1 MAKAPQ
7 PGMVDA
13 VQIFDSAEALAKAQ
27 LDMAKSPSS
36 HIKMIAVPAGGEQ
49 AITAQDSD
57 EILVVLAGTCTIDKP
72 SGTQSL
78 KQHEGVLVPPG
89 ISSRIK
95 NTGEGELAMLSM
107 RVQRPVALPNVP
119 SDVKVTIPLEYLN
132 GKGFGHHLYAYVMD
146 RRTIGISPH
155 IYEEWNQASA
165 VRMNCKFE
173 EVGDVVHAKLPERVA
188 RWYGLSTLE
197 DSDYT
202 LKVDRAHTRVRV
214 DFTPMLARTL
224 GA

>member
-1 MAKAPQ
+1 MMANAPQ

-27 LDMAKSPSS
+27 LDMASSPNS

-49 AITAQDSD
+49 SITPQDSD
-57 EILVVLAGTCTIDKP
+57 EILVVLSGQCTVEKA
-72 SGTQSL
+72 SGPAAL
-78 KQHEGVLVPPG
+78 REHEGFLAPPG
-89 ISSRIK
+89 SSCTVR
-95 NTGEGELAMLSM
+95 NTGDGELALLSM
-107 RVQRPVALPNVP
+107 RVQRPVERPNPP
-119 SDVKVTIPLEYLN
+119 SDAAVKIPLEYLN
-132 GKGFGHHLYAYVMD
+132 GRGFGHHLYAYVMD
-146 RRTIGISPH
+146 RQTVGISPH

-188 RWYGLSTLE
+188 RWYGLTSLE

-214 DFTPMLARTL
+214 DFRPLLARQL
-224 GA
+224 S